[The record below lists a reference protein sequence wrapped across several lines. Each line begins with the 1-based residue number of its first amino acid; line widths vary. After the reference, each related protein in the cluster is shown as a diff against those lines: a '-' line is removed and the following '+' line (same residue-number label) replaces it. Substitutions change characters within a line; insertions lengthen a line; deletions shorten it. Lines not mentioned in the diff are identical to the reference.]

1 MIFVQQMPKLNSLL
15 VESCTMEMSE
25 HRLNI
30 GLVLGALLSPVPE
43 IGLFESE
50 GSISGSRVQA
60 KGFKQVFPTIVTVHL
75 Q

>member
-1 MIFVQQMPKLNSLL
+1 
-15 VESCTMEMSE
+15 MEMSE